1 MGFALIELPLVIFLL
16 AVVMGAVCALF
27 GGGLVPLL
35 ICIAPFALL
44 AAFIGIHV
52 IISRLGS
59 GRAG

>member
-16 AVVMGAVCALF
+16 AVILGVICSVLQ
-27 GGGLVPLL
+27 GGVVLLL

-59 GRAG
+59 GRAW